1 MAELTKQEIK
11 DKVVN
16 IVTKKLSIDKE
27 TVIQSHSFED
37 LGADSLDMVEIVMK
51 LEEDFGIEINDD
63 DAEKLTSLDQV
74 VDYIQGLTKK

>member
-1 MAELTKQEIK
+1 VAELTKQEIK